1 MRPSASTTQTGWTM
15 QWRISSVDCGER
27 TVLVDA
33 NLHPGEQRG
42 EVIVAVP
49 GPHRALDLLA
59 DHGQQPEGVV
69 VALGGLEHE
78 VEGLARHRQREARRG
93 EFFIDHRGALE
104 VRVRR
109 ADRPAGDRL
118 EERARVDVDVLREL

>member
-27 TVLVDA
+27 TVLVNA
-33 NLHPGEQRG
+33 NLHACEQRG
-42 EVIVAVP
+42 QVVLAVP

-59 DHGQQPEGVV
+59 DHGQQPEVVV

-78 VEGLARHRQREARRG
+78 VEVLARQREREARRR
-93 EFFIDHRGALE
+93 ELALDHRGALE

-118 EERARVDVDVLREL
+118 EERARVDVDVLRE